1 MALELG
7 GDVGTGMKHVEVIC
21 LEVRAEVM
29 GMACMN
35 KAPVSQP
42 LRLVLDSA

>member
-7 GDVGTGMKHVEVIC
+7 GDVGTVVKHVEVIC

-29 GMACMN
+29 GTACMD
-35 KAPVSQP
+35 KAPG
-42 LRLVLDSA
+42 